1 MFICEYC
8 NSERKSKMSLVQ
20 HRIRCKANPN
30 GRPVKP
36 SYGMLGKKGT
46 NQFTKEG
53 STYVVSKETRQKL
66 SKAFKG
72 KKYSAEHRARH
83 SVAMLEAVKRHPDSY
98 SKNNVVG
105 RAKNIEYNGCILK
118 GSWELKV
125 AQYLD
130 THNIRWT
137 NDIQPFPY
145 IWEGKERSYFPD
157 FYLLDK
163 DVYLEVKGYKRDRDV
178 AKWQHF
184 PHTLI
189 VIDSNTIDNLNDLRL

>member
-105 RAKNIEYNGCILK
+105 RVKNIEYNGCILK